1 MTCQGPKDIVI
12 EKMTSQN
19 RPGRDK
25 RGWSMA
31 EWLELGKWLYEAKKP
46 LAGHLSLNPKFLVLN
61 SFF

>member
-1 MTCQGPKDIVI
+1 
-12 EKMTSQN
+12 
-19 RPGRDK
+19 
-25 RGWSMA
+25 MA